1 MYKYFTKNHTCRYLD
16 VINKLLASYNNSV
29 HSKIGMPP
37 NKVTPSNIYSVWQK
51 MNSLRGKIPH
61 GRVKFKMED
70 LVRITKEN
78 VKFAMGMKK
87 IFSTEIF
94 QVVKSI
100 QRMPQP
106 VYEFSDL
113 QARPIVGT
121 FYNYER
127 VKDTVSHKPCFK

>member
-1 MYKYFTKNHTCRYLD
+1 
-16 VINKLLASYNNSV
+16 
-29 HSKIGMPP
+29 MPP

-106 VYEFSDL
+106 VCELSDL
-113 QARPIVGT
+113 QALFYRRNVLHLRAWQSLYPQTEFQIGNIVRPSNKYCI
-121 FYNYER
+121 
-127 VKDTVSHKPCFK
+127 KQHLFKWKE